1 METIARLFKSVIVG
15 VVFVLVLLF
24 FIFVGVFVITNATD
38 EGFSIPYF
46 FTAVSSKGTSS
57 LFNFQFQV
65 DNVYLLPAVA
75 VVVGA
80 IYFFFGSK
88 KPDAHLEEDIGR

>member
-1 METIARLFKSVIVG
+1 METITRLFKSAIVG
-15 VVFVLVLLF
+15 IVFVMVLLF

-38 EGFSIPYF
+38 EGFSVPHF

-57 LFNFQFQV
+57 FFNFQFQV
-65 DNVYLLPAVA
+65 DNVYLLPVVA
-75 VVVGA
+75 AITGV